1 MSNEKNYMYIE
12 TQPQRGFII
21 LYLNI
26 GFIFN
31 GKPPCQMKGITYI
44 ETAEYNPF
52 ERYMEGS
59 M

>member
-1 MSNEKNYMYIE
+1 MSNEKNYIYIE

-31 GKPPCQMKGITYI
+31 GKPPCQMKGITI
-44 ETAEYNPF
+44 ATRKR
-52 ERYMEGS
+52 RYRHKS
-59 M
+59 LP